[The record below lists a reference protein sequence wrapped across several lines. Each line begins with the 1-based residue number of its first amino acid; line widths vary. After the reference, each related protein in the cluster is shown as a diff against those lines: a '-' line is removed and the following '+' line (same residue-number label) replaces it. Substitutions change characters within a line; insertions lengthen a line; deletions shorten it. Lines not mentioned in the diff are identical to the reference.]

1 MRTSLPHAC
10 ESASRTETTSRF
22 GSYGASFVVGVL
34 GFVVGNLALDAIKE
48 RIHPNAA
55 QSSSQSVAISPPPLA
70 TQAEPGPP
78 ALPPQEPISGRNVQD
93 RQQNPAATT
102 TSLPAACALLGPI
115 VSPNST
121 AEDTPAYTPKL
132 DPNEAIAGRLNPK
145 LAESYDSR
153 GITFEQ
159 KGYYDMAIADFN
171 EAIRLNPALPQAYYN
186 RGVAALHKG
195 GYDRAIADF
204 NAAIRLDPK
213 LAAAYYGR
221 GFAYSYCGQRA
232 KAEMDFAQAKRLGY
246 TSPTPSPTN
255 IFQFSLSAR

>member
-1 MRTSLPHAC
+1 M
-10 ESASRTETTSRF
+10 
-22 GSYGASFVVGVL
+22 
-34 GFVVGNLALDAIKE
+34 
-48 RIHPNAA
+48 
-55 QSSSQSVAISPPPLA
+55 
-70 TQAEPGPP
+70 
-78 ALPPQEPISGRNVQD
+78 
-93 RQQNPAATT
+93 
-102 TSLPAACALLGPI
+102 LGPI

-121 AEDTPAYTPKL
+121 AEDTSAYTPKL

-195 GYDRAIADF
+195 GCDRAIADF
-204 NAAIRLDPK
+204 NAATRLDPK

-232 KAEMDFAQAKRLGY
+232 KADMDFAQAKRLGY
-246 TSPTPSPTN
+246 ASPTPSSTN
-255 IFQFSLSAR
+255 IFQFSLSTR